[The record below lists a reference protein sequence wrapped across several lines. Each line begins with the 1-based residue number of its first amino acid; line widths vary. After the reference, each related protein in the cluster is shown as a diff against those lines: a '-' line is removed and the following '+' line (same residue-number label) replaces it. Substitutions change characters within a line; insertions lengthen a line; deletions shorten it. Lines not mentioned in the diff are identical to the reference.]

1 MAQKTNN
8 NEVVTIELTETK
20 ELKKFDKLYKTT
32 GDNMREMCRL
42 AHTIVNGDN
51 ERKRL
56 FIEHIVALGM
66 SKATGSNLLLAGRI
80 YNANANLIEM
90 SHTNIV
96 ELRKVASDVTG
107 ELNEDFY
114 EKTNTTPEKLVAMS
128 QKRVRETVNK
138 YLTDEDDA
146 DEETT
151 DGEET
156 TDELKIDIKPLFD
169 ALNMAIT
176 TLDIIDTRYNSD
188 MEKDDLK
195 LIHDTLFEMKRAI
208 KNVTVSDVTE
218 QPKRPARA
226 SVHDGNM
233 YPDDGKPKY
242 NRKGE

>member
-1 MAQKTNN
+1 MEQTTN
-8 NEVVTIELTETK
+8 NEVITIELTVSK
-20 ELKKFDKLYKTT
+20 ELNKFDKLYKTT

-138 YLTDEDDA
+138 YLADEDDE
-146 DEETT
+146 DEETNG

-156 TDELKIDIKPLFD
+156 NGDGEETYDTLKIDIKPLFD

-218 QPKRPARA
+218 
-226 SVHDGNM
+226 
-233 YPDDGKPKY
+233 
-242 NRKGE
+242 

>member
-8 NEVVTIELTETK
+8 NEVVTIELSETK

-96 ELRKVASDVTG
+96 ELRKVASDATG

-138 YLTDEDDA
+138 YLADEDDE
-146 DEETT
+146 DEETNGDGEETT

-156 TDELKIDIKPLFD
+156 DDTLKIDIKPLFD

-176 TLDIIDTRYNSD
+176 TLDIIDTRYNAD

-218 QPKRPARA
+218 
-226 SVHDGNM
+226 
-233 YPDDGKPKY
+233 
-242 NRKGE
+242 

>member
-1 MAQKTNN
+1 MKNTTNT
-8 NEVVTIELTETK
+8 EIVTIELTATK

-56 FIEHIVALGM
+56 FIEHIVGLGM

-80 YNANANLIEM
+80 YSANSNLIEM

-107 ELNEDFY
+107 ELNDDFY

-138 YLTDEDDA
+138 YLADEDDE

-156 TDELKIDIKPLFD
+156 EETKETTDELKVDINPLLD

-176 TLDIIDTRYNSD
+176 TLDIIDTRYNDD

-195 LIHDTLFEMKRAI
+195 LIHDTLYEMKRVI
-208 KNVTVSDVTE
+208 KTVT
-218 QPKRPARA
+218 A
-226 SVHDGNM
+226 
-233 YPDDGKPKY
+233 
-242 NRKGE
+242 

>member
-1 MAQKTNN
+1 MENTTNT
-8 NEVVTIELTETK
+8 EIVTIELTATK
-20 ELKKFDKLYKTT
+20 EFKKFDKLYKTT

-51 ERKRL
+51 ERKHL
-56 FIEHIVALGM
+56 FIEHIMALGM
-66 SKATGSNLLLAGRI
+66 SKSTGSNLLLAGRI
-80 YNANANLIEM
+80 YSANSNLIEM

-138 YLTDEDDA
+138 YLADEDDE
-146 DEETT
+146 D
-151 DGEET
+151 EET
-156 TDELKIDIKPLFD
+156 TDELKVDINPLLD

-176 TLDIIDTRYNSD
+176 TLDIIDTRYNDD

-208 KNVTVSDVTE
+208 KTVTE
-218 QPKRPARA
+218 
-226 SVHDGNM
+226 
-233 YPDDGKPKY
+233 
-242 NRKGE
+242 

>member
-138 YLTDEDDA
+138 YLADEDD
-146 DEETT
+146 DTEETT
-151 DGEET
+151 EDATEDATEET
-156 TDELKIDIKPLFD
+156 SDELKIDIKPLFD

-176 TLDIIDTRYNSD
+176 TLDIIDTRYNGD

-208 KNVTVSDVTE
+208 KNVTVSDVN
-218 QPKRPARA
+218 A
-226 SVHDGNM
+226 
-233 YPDDGKPKY
+233 
-242 NRKGE
+242 

>member
-1 MAQKTNN
+1 MENTSNT
-8 NEVVTIELTETK
+8 EIVTIELTATK

-51 ERKRL
+51 ERKHL
-56 FIEHIVALGM
+56 FIEHIMALGM
-66 SKATGSNLLLAGRI
+66 SKSTGSNLLLAGRI
-80 YNANANLIEM
+80 YSANSNLIEM

-128 QKRVRETVNK
+128 QKRLRETVNK
-138 YLTDEDDA
+138 YLADEDDEDEDA
-146 DEETT
+146 TEETSEDAT
-151 DGEET
+151 EET
-156 TDELKIDIKPLFD
+156 SEELNVDINPLLD

-176 TLDIIDTRYNSD
+176 TLDIIDTRYNAD

-195 LIHDTLFEMKRAI
+195 LIHDTLYEMKRAI
-208 KNVTVSDVTE
+208 KTVTE
-218 QPKRPARA
+218 
-226 SVHDGNM
+226 
-233 YPDDGKPKY
+233 
-242 NRKGE
+242 